1 MNDINSKYKKK
12 KKRDF
17 FSGISLA
24 FTFLLIALILFL
36 LPNFFKYIIV
46 TRIFM
51 LIFTVV
57 GIVGLGT
64 ELNKLF
70 PKKKKSG
77 FQDLTIGLGFGII
90 WIVIYYYFP
99 IWWVNI
105 ITFPI
110 LFFAVYGLLLGFINI
125 SKVIIFSDISLKKK
139 ILVRILGQLLGIA
152 LVVLQILKILKII

>member
-1 MNDINSKYKKK
+1 
-12 KKRDF
+12 
-17 FSGISLA
+17 
-24 FTFLLIALILFL
+24 
-36 LPNFFKYIIV
+36 
-46 TRIFM
+46 M

-139 ILVRILGQLLGIA
+139 ILVRILGQLLGVA